1 METFLAIQNT
11 YDQVQMAIGDDRAN
25 LGQIICL
32 DKTVASKECM
42 STLDQLLRQ
51 NSVSLSSLSFIAV
64 NQGPGPFTTLRVVI
78 STVNGLSFS
87 TGIPLV
93 GINGMQ
99 ALSCEYPS
107 HSQKVIF
114 LNAFAGD
121 VYYLVDAHGI
131 RMSGATSITIIL
143 QELLQKIPHNP
154 ILFLGNGTLLYQD
167 MIVATFGDRAQF
179 PDPFVSTCSLATI
192 AKQGLAQWHAKKN
205 VSYQL
210 QPLYYKSA
218 FAKPL
223 DKARE

>member
-32 DKTVASKECM
+32 DKTVASKECV

-51 NSVSLSSLSFIAV
+51 NSVSHSSLSFIAV

-121 VYYLVDAHGI
+121 VYYLIETHGLQTL
-131 RMSGATSITIIL
+131 GAGKAASVIQLIS
-143 QELLQKIPHNP
+143 EKIPHNP

-167 MIVATFGDRAQF
+167 QIVATFGDRVQF
-179 PDPFVSTCSLATI
+179 SDPLVSTCSLATI

-210 QPLYYKSA
+210 QPLYYKQA
-218 FAKPL
+218 FMS
-223 DKARE
+223 